1 MKQILI
7 GLHGLARTGKDT
19 AANYLAHHY
28 AFMAYAFAM
37 PLKTALQLMFS
48 LTEEQLNG
56 ALKEVPLANIGKS
69 PRELMQLLGTEWGRH
84 LVHNDLWLLLARQ
97 QIDNVLSMNNE
108 WIQGFVISDVR
119 FENEAKWLRDQG
131 GVVVHLQRPDAV
143 AVNPHVSEAG
153 VAVHDNDFVIHN
165 DADLHHLYTQL
176 DHLMVILTRRQAL
189 RSAA

>member
-19 AANYLAHHY
+19 AANYLAAQY
-28 AFMAYAFAM
+28 AFMAYAFAA
-37 PLKTALQLMFS
+37 PLKTALQLMFN

-84 LVHNDLWLLLARQ
+84 LVHSDLWLLLARQ
-97 QIDNVLSMNNE
+97 HLDDALEFNNE
-108 WIQGFVISDVR
+108 WLQGFVISDVR
-119 FENEAKWLRDQG
+119 IENEATWIRNQG
-131 GVVVHLQRPDAV
+131 GTVLHLLRPDA
-143 AVNPHVSEAG
+143 APVNPHITEAG
-153 VAVHDNDFVIHN
+153 VAIHDNDFVIQN
-165 DADLHHLYTQL
+165 DADLQHLYAQL
-176 DHLMVILTRRQAL
+176 DHLMLILMRRQAL

>member
-19 AANYLAHHY
+19 AANYLAAHY
-28 AFMAYAFAM
+28 LLAVYAFAS
-37 PLKTALQLMFS
+37 PLKIALQQMFN
-48 LTEEQLNG
+48 LTAEQLNG
-56 ALKEVPLANIGKS
+56 ALKETPLAIIGKS

-84 LVHNDLWLLLARQ
+84 RVHNDLWLLLARQ
-97 QIDNVLSMNNE
+97 NMDNMLE
-108 WIQGFVISDVR
+108 LQDGYLPGFVISDVR
-119 FENEAKWLRDQG
+119 FENEARWIRDQG
-131 GVVVHLQRPDAV
+131 GTVVHLLRPDAA

-165 DADLHHLYTQL
+165 DADLQHMYDQL
-176 DHLMVILTRRQAL
+176 NHMMLILTHRQAL

>member
-19 AANYLAHHY
+19 AANYLAAQY
-28 AFMAYAFAM
+28 AFMAYAFAA
-37 PLKTALQLMFS
+37 PLKTALQLMFN

-97 QIDNVLSMNNE
+97 HLDAALELNNQ
-108 WIQGFVISDVR
+108 WLQGFVISDVR
-119 FENEAKWLRDQG
+119 IENEATWIRNQG
-131 GVVVHLQRPDAV
+131 GTVLHLLRPDA
-143 AVNPHVSEAG
+143 APVNPHITEAG
-153 VAVHDNDFVIHN
+153 VAIHDNDFVIQN
-165 DADLHHLYTQL
+165 DADLQHLYAQL
-176 DHLMVILTRRQAL
+176 DHLMLILMRRQAL

>member
-19 AANYLAHHY
+19 AANYLASQY
-28 AFMAYAFAM
+28 AFMAYAFAA
-37 PLKTALQLMFS
+37 PLKTALQLMFN

-97 QIDNVLSMNNE
+97 QLDDALEFNNE
-108 WIQGFVISDVR
+108 WLQGFVINDVR
-119 FENEAKWLRDQG
+119 FENEATWIRNQG
-131 GVVVHLQRPDAV
+131 GTVLHLLRPDA
-143 AVNPHVSEAG
+143 APVNPHVSEAG
-153 VAVHDNDFVIHN
+153 VAIHDNDFVVHN
-165 DADLHHLYTQL
+165 DADLPHLYAQL
-176 DHLMVILTRRQAL
+176 DHLMLILMRRQAL

>member
-19 AANYLAHHY
+19 AANYLASQY
-28 AFMAYAFAM
+28 AFMAYAFAA
-37 PLKTALQLMFS
+37 PLKTALQLMFN

-84 LVHNDLWLLLARQ
+84 LVHSDLWLLLARQ
-97 QIDNVLSMNNE
+97 HLDAALEFNNQ
-108 WIQGFVISDVR
+108 WLQGFVISDVR
-119 FENEAKWLRDQG
+119 FENEATWIRNQG
-131 GVVVHLQRPDAV
+131 GTVVHLLRPDAT

-153 VAVHDNDFVIHN
+153 VAIHDNDFVIQN
-165 DADLHHLYTQL
+165 DADLQHLYAQL
-176 DHLMVILTRRQAL
+176 DHLMLILIRRQAL

>member
-19 AANYLAHHY
+19 SAAYIAMQY
-28 AFMAYAFAM
+28 AFLTYALAF
-37 PLKTALQLMFS
+37 PLKAALADMFN
-48 LTEEQLNG
+48 LNQAQIDG
-56 ALKEVPLANIGKS
+56 DQKEVPLDLIGKS
-69 PRELMQLLGTEWGRH
+69 PRQLMQLLGTEFGRH
-84 LVHNDLWLLLARQ
+84 LVHENLWLILAQ
-97 QIDNVLSMNNE
+97 QNLANMLELSTFPVP
-108 WIQGFVISDVR
+108 GFVISDIR

-165 DADLHHLYTQL
+165 DADLHHLYAQL